1 MGQPVAVVE
10 KPSSTPGVVRYEANR
25 SLSGQ
30 GHDRFESLGDAV
42 GPTSSAEVARRL
54 FGSGQVSAV
63 HVFSNI
69 ITVDL
74 LKGRTA
80 DGLGDII
87 RNLYQYWRPGMAPP
101 AFEELVAEEAALRPR
116 HPPGTLTAAAVAT
129 RRRCPKRPS
138 GCRRTSSSA
147 AVSPGRSGRP
157 PPTAGR
163 RPRQRKTGEAG
174 RGARGEAGSGRVAPL
189 AIEHMFD

>member
-30 GHDRFESLGDAV
+30 GHDRFESLGDAI
-42 GPTSSAEVARRL
+42 GPTPSAEVARRL
-54 FGSGQVSAV
+54 FGSGKVSAV

-87 RNLYQYWRPGMAPP
+87 RDLYQYWRPGMAPP
-101 AFEELVAEEAALRPR
+101 AFEELVAEEAAP
-116 HPPGTLTAAAVAT
+116 AA
-129 RRRCPKRPS
+129 
-138 GCRRTSSSA
+138 TSSAGDADSA
-147 AVSPGRSGRP
+147 AGGGDSAALSEAAKRVPAHLLERSRLAREKWKA
-157 PPTAGR
+157 TANG
-163 RPRQRKTGEAG
+163 G
-174 RGARGEAGSGRVAPL
+174 
-189 AIEHMFD
+189 

>member
-101 AFEELVAEEAALRPR
+101 AFEELVAEEAAP
-116 HPPGTLTAAAVAT
+116 AA
-129 RRRCPKRPS
+129 
-138 GCRRTSSSA
+138 TSSTGDADSGAGGDSA
-147 AVSPGRSGRP
+147 ALSEAAKRVPAHLLERSRLAREKWKA
-157 PPTAGR
+157 TANG
-163 RPRQRKTGEAG
+163 G
-174 RGARGEAGSGRVAPL
+174 
-189 AIEHMFD
+189 